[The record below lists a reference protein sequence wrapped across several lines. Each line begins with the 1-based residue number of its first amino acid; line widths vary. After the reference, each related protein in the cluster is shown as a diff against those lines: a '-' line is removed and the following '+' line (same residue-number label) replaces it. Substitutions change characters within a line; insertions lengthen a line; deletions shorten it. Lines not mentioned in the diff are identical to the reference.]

1 MGKNSI
7 AIRDIIAI
15 GLMLF
20 ALFFGAGNMIF
31 PPFLGQEAGENV
43 WFAII
48 GFLLTGVGLPLLGV
62 MAIAKNGDLQT
73 LAHRVHPLFA
83 IPFTV
88 TLYLAIGPL
97 FGIPRTGTVA
107 YEMSITPFLPDA
119 MINSQI
125 PLFIYSVIFFGIT
138 AWLSLN
144 PSKLVDRIGKYL
156 TPALLIIIAI
166 LVIKSIVT
174 PMGDPVDPSDAYLK
188 TPFFKGFIEGYL
200 TLDAIAAL
208 VFGIVVVSSIRERG
222 VTNKAAITK
231 ACLKAGVIAASGLA
245 IVYLS
250 LAYIGSTSM
259 SSIGPKENGASLLS
273 EAAVYLFGSTG
284 LLILGLAIT
293 LACLTTSIGLV
304 SSCAQYFSNLIPKW
318 SYHKL
323 VFILSTFSLIIANV
337 GLTQLINIS
346 LPVLIII
353 YPLAIVLILLS
364 YFHNF
369 FQGYSSV
376 YIFALI
382 PTGLISLIDGLKT
395 AGFEF
400 QILIDLLSN
409 LPFYNEG
416 MGWIVPALFGV
427 LIGYCIA
434 LFFGEEAK
442 KTINV

>member
-7 AIRDIIAI
+7 ALREIIAI

-73 LAHRVHPLFA
+73 LANRVHPLFA

-107 YEMSITPFLPDA
+107 YEMSMTPFLPDA

-174 PMGDPVDPSDAYLK
+174 PMGEPVEPSDAYLK

-231 ACLKAGVIAASGLA
+231 ACFKAGVIAASGLA

-259 SSIGPKENGASLLS
+259 LSIGPKENGASLLS
-273 EAAVYLFGSTG
+273 GAAVYLFGSTG

-304 SSCAQYFSNLIPKW
+304 SSCAQYFSKLIPKW
-318 SYHKL
+318 SYQKL
-323 VFILSTFSLIIANV
+323 VFILSAFSLIIANV
-337 GLTQLINIS
+337 GLTQLIKIS

-369 FQGYSSV
+369 FQGYSLV

-395 AGFEF
+395 AGIEL
-400 QILIDLLSN
+400 QIIIDLLSN

-427 LIGYCIA
+427 LLGYCIA
-434 LFFGEEAK
+434 LLFGEAK
-442 KTINV
+442 KTIKV